1 MKTYPIHLPNGTLH
15 AFEITSSWVTFWPLF
30 KILRSVK
37 GVTDVRRNWFNDDRV
52 TFKFY
57 GKQAVV
63 NEPWGDNSRYW
74 IGLLDADAA
83 SEIDINPLHEAFKHY
98 RGLLKMVLKPTFER

>member
-1 MKTYPIHLPNGTLH
+1 MKTYPIHLPNGTLY
-15 AFEITSSWVTFWPLF
+15 AFEITSVWLTFWPLY
-30 KILRSVK
+30 KILRSVQ

-52 TFKFY
+52 TFKLY

-74 IGLLDADAA
+74 IGLVDVDAT
-83 SEIDINPLHEAFKHY
+83 SEIDINPLHEAFKRY
-98 RGLLKMVLKPTFER
+98 RGLLRTVLKPAKTL